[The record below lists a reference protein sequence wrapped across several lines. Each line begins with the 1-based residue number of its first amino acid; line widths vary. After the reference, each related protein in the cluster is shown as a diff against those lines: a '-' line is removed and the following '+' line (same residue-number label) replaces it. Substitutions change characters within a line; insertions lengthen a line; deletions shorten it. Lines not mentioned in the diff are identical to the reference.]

1 MSPQRAVPAV
11 PRTAVR
17 IGIWPKGTGLVEVQ
31 GIDPSAPGREPP
43 APAPV
48 ASQGGSPGIYLQVGA
63 FSDPANA
70 ERVAAQLRQANFAPV
85 QVEQV
90 QVDGRTIRRVRVGP
104 LESVDRADQV
114 TGRIEGM
121 GLPRPQVAV
130 D

>member
-1 MSPQRAVPAV
+1 
-11 PRTAVR
+11 
-17 IGIWPKGTGLVEVQ
+17 VQ
-31 GIDPSAPGREPP
+31 GIDPSAPGGEPP
-43 APAPV
+43 APHTVTAD
-48 ASQGGSPGIYLQVGA
+48 AGSPGIYLQVGA

-90 QVDGRTIRRVRVGP
+90 QVNGRTIRRVRVGP
-104 LESVDRADQV
+104 LDGVDRADQV
-114 TGRIEGM
+114 TARIEGM